1 MTNFHAAIL
10 AALSLG
16 LIATGVWAETALAP
30 QPTVQDVVTDQ
41 VALQLGRLTIENRT
55 LAVAL
60 DGARGRIAELE
71 RQLKDAQ
78 TKCETCPSR

>member
-1 MTNFHAAIL
+1 MKNFCAGIL
-10 AALSLG
+10 AALTLG
-16 LIATGVWAETALAP
+16 LMATTILGEIAFAP

-41 VALQLGRLTIENRT
+41 IALQLGRLTIENRT
-55 LAVAL
+55 LAISL

-78 TKCETCPSR
+78 SKCAPPE